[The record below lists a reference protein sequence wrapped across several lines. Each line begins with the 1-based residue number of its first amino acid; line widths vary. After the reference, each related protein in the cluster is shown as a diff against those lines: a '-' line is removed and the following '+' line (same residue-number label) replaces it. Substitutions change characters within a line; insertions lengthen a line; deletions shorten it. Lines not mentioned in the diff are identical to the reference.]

1 MKTINI
7 NLGDQKNFFV
17 ELNRIL
23 GGNLTYKNGESQLS
37 IDDKIGKGYIKGIFL
52 EHNKIFLEFDIVAN
66 DDIELKID
74 NSNRD
79 RVNFIYCSEAALSH
93 KFENEK
99 EFRTIEAFQTT
110 IIANINA
117 NKNTIKFIGGERIKT
132 TLISVNTQEN
142 LDSVTQKL
150 RETFITEQTDDF
162 FYCGS
167 YNIKILDTLKK
178 IEEIK
183 NKGIVRKLFI
193 NGYVNIVLALE
204 LAQHKKD
211 VKNAELLQSS
221 LTKSELEII
230 KEISNFINNYFDNSL
245 PITLLEKKSGLTAVK
260 LQEGFKLM
268 HGQTICEYVK
278 SVRLKKAEE
287 FIVNTDMNI
296 SEIVYSLGFSS
307 RSYFSK
313 IFKEK
318 FGISPNI
325 FRKKAKQLVLS
336 A

>member
-7 NLGDQKNFFV
+7 NLANKENLFL
-17 ELNRIL
+17 ELNKVL
-23 GGNLTYKNGESQLS
+23 GGELTHKNGETQLL
-37 IDDKIGKGYIKGIFL
+37 IDKKIGKGYVKGIFL
-52 EHNKIFLEFDIVAN
+52 EHNKIFLEFDITAN
-66 DDIELKID
+66 DDVQIKIN
-74 NSNRD
+74 NSNGNT
-79 RVNFIYCSEAALSH
+79 VNFIYCSEAALSY

-99 EFRTIEAFQTT
+99 EFRTIEAYQTT
-110 IIANINA
+110 IIANVNSKE
-117 NKNTIKFIGGERIKT
+117 NVLKFDGRERVKT
-132 TLISVNTQEN
+132 TLISVNT
-142 LDSVTQKL
+142 LAGTDSISKKL
-150 RETFITEQTDDF
+150 KETFIVNKTNDF
-162 FYCGS
+162 FYRGS

-178 IEEIK
+178 IDEVK

-204 LAQHKKD
+204 LEQHKKD
-211 VKNAELLQSS
+211 TNNAEILRSNLS
-221 LTKSELEII
+221 KSELEII
-230 KEISNFINNYFDNSL
+230 KDISSFIDNYFDSNL

-278 SVRLKKAEE
+278 NVRLKKAEE
-287 FIVNTDMNI
+287 FILNTDMNI

-313 IFKEK
+313 IFKER
-318 FGISPNI
+318 FGISPNM
-325 FRKKAKQLVLS
+325 FRKKTKQLVLS